1 VTGESGWAEVFEG
14 PRMKAEI
21 VRAALSAAGFHVEE
35 LGGMPQFAELDF
47 DTGRLYV
54 PDSEAQ
60 AAREL
65 IERAEAT

>member
-1 VTGESGWAEVFEG
+1 VNQKGWTEVFEG

-21 VRAALSAAGFHVEE
+21 VRAALSAAGFHVQE

-47 DTGRLYV
+47 DVGRLFV
-54 PDSEAQ
+54 PDDEAR

-65 IERAEAT
+65 IARAEAS